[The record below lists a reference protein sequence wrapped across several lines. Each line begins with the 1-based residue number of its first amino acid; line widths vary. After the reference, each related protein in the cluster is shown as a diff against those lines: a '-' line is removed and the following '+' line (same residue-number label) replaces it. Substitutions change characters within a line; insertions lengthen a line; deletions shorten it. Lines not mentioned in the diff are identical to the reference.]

1 MVRLQKLKME
11 LDPYC
16 GMSKKRR
23 LEGEVKED
31 PLSFEEINGE
41 VDVPR
46 VLVNNGVGKRC
57 FM

>member
-1 MVRLQKLKME
+1 ME